1 MKGKQALWDTMK
13 HIEGLRAG
21 FNPYTDNEKNIHCDT
36 KEDVRYPFRLQGT
49 SQALTARN
57 SEESVS

>member
-1 MKGKQALWDTMK
+1 MK
-13 HIEGLRAG
+13 HIEGQRAG

-36 KEDVRYPFRLQGT
+36 KEDVRYPSRLQGT